1 MFVFL
6 FFVLQLLNANVETF
20 ETFVPNVET
29 FVPNIETFVPNI
41 ETFVPNVE
49 TRDDLKEND
58 STIIENNKNKKMYKT
73 IMRDSKQSE
82 IYKISLDKNI
92 SLNQEDCYDKCEKSE
107 CIKMDAMKDVLKK
120 CTQCNSQKN
129 KCFNRS
135 IIGGTCDDCIDNQT
149 KMDCY
154 DIQNFGCTNPYNI
167 NDRKGVEPYY
177 IQVNNNNVN
186 SPYDKKCVFCWN
198 LLDSI

>member
-1 MFVFL
+1 MFIYIVVMFLFL
-6 FFVLQLLNANVETF
+6 FFALQLLNANVETF
-20 ETFVPNVET
+20 ETNIPNL
-29 FVPNIETFVPNI
+29 PNI
-41 ETFVPNVE
+41 
-49 TRDDLKEND
+49 RSEND

-107 CIKMDAMKDVLKK
+107 CIKMDAMKDVLRK